1 MRTHPLA
8 VAQATNLI
16 DQMTGESLHAKRIL
30 SLTNAVV
37 GVIHAVSASIHA
49 IGIGLAVAAG
59 LHPKHAIK
67 QVDRLLSNTALD
79 VWALFV
85 HWVPHVLETQ
95 REIVVA
101 LDWTEFDADDHA
113 TVALYLV
120 TRHGR
125 ATPLIW
131 RTVPKRQLKGRR
143 NTCEDSVLLRLREVL
158 PPGVTVTVLADRGFG
173 DQKLYELLT
182 DLRFDFI
189 IRFRGNVIVHPATGD
204 AQPATA
210 WVPTNGHIRQ
220 LRGAAVTADRYAL
233 DSVVCVKARGMKQ
246 PWCLAVRGAYT
257 GAAAVKLYGRRFT
270 IEEAFRDTKDARYG
284 LGLSATHIGDPR
296 RRDRLLLICA
306 MAMTLLTLLGAA
318 GESLGMDRML
328 KANTVK
334 RRTHSLFRQGCY
346 YYAAIP
352 MMRPEL
358 LRSLV
363 DRFAEY
369 ILRQPVYVQ
378 TFSLNAA

>member
-1 MRTHPLA
+1 MPRTHPLA
-8 VAQATNLI
+8 VAQATHLI

-30 SLTNAVV
+30 SLTHAVV

-67 QVDRLLSNTALD
+67 QVDRLLSNTALN

-85 HWVPHVLETQ
+85 DWVPPVLATQ

-101 LDWTEFDADDHA
+101 LDWTEFAADGHA
-113 TVALYLV
+113 TVAVYLV

-125 ATPLIW
+125 AMPLVW
-131 RTVPKRQLKGRR
+131 RTVPTRQLKGQR
-143 NTCEDSVLLRLREVL
+143 NECEDSVLLRLHEVV
-158 PPGVTVTVLADRGFG
+158 PAGVRVTVLADRGFG
-173 DQKLYELLT
+173 DQGLYQLLASFG
-182 DLRFDFI
+182 FDFV
-189 IRFRGNVIVHPATGD
+189 IRFRGNVTVHSATGE
-204 AQPATA
+204 ARPATA

-220 LRGAAVTADRYAL
+220 LRGATVTEDA
-233 DSVVCVKARGMKQ
+233 VVCVKAKGMKQ
-246 PWCLAVRGAYT
+246 PGCLAVRGAYT
-257 GAAAVKLYGRRFT
+257 GTAAVKLYGRRFT

-306 MAMTLLTLLGAA
+306 MAMALLTVLGAA

-352 MMRPEL
+352 MMPIERLQP
-358 LRSLV
+358 LV
-363 DRFAEY
+363 ERFAEY
-369 ILRQPVYVQ
+369 VRRQPVYLRA
-378 TFSLNAA
+378 FGLDAAPK

>member
-1 MRTHPLA
+1 MKTHPLA
-8 VAQATNLI
+8 VAHATRLI
-16 DQMTGESLHAKRIL
+16 NQMTGESLHAKRIL

-49 IGIGLAVAAG
+49 IGAGLAVAGG

-67 QVDRLLSNTALD
+67 QVDRLLSNSALD

-85 HWVPHVLETQ
+85 EWVPHVLGAQ

-101 LDWTEFDADDHA
+101 LDWTEFDADGHA
-113 TVALYLV
+113 TIALYLV
-120 TRHGR
+120 TRPGR

-131 RTVPKRQLKGRR
+131 RTVPKRQLKGQR
-143 NTCEDSVLLRLREVL
+143 NAAEDSVLLRLHEVL
-158 PPGVTVTVLADRGFG
+158 PPGVRVTVLADRGFG

-182 DLRFDFI
+182 DFGFDFI
-189 IRFRGNVIVHPATGD
+189 IRFRGTVIVQSAAGD
-204 AQPATA
+204 APPAAA
-210 WVPTNGHIRQ
+210 WVPTNGRVRQ
-220 LRGAAVTADRYAL
+220 LRGAAVTTDRYVL
-233 DSVVCVKARGMKQ
+233 DSVVCVKDRRMKQ
-246 PWCLAVRGAYT
+246 SWCLAVRGAYA
-257 GAAAVKLYGRRFT
+257 GAVAVKRYGRRFT

-284 LGLSATHIGDPR
+284 LGLSATPIGDPR

-334 RRTHSLFRQGCY
+334 TRTHSLFRQGCH

-352 MMRPEL
+352 TMKPEL
-358 LRSLV
+358 LRPLV
-363 DRFAEY
+363 ERFAAC
-369 ILRQPVYVQ
+369 ILQQPVYVRA
-378 TFSLNAA
+378 FALNAA